1 MPEKESPY
9 RHRARLDVTFRFAPV
24 TIGWRASTTRATV
37 LLRRRVTVFRQPG
50 FQRYGFRAQTQ
61 NPSVHHI
68 NRPSVRCGPSKLGW
82 AAICVQDF
90 DAPCVL
96 QFAWISALCC
106 ALHRSTSLVIHRSG
120 SYFKTLFF
128 RSFLRNENVATSGA
142 GFEKCGRDS
151 EERIP
156 LRLERGRGG
165 PYAHA
170 SVRGEDIKTPVLIK
184 KTVVTRARSL
194 QCAYGPCDPPSSF
207 FFRFIHASTPKRQRA
222 NEKVDILFPSFERI
236 KKIGYDPS
244 AGSPTETL
252 LRLLLPLKDQVRTC
266 FSFVVD

>member
-1 MPEKESPY
+1 MARVYDARHSAFEKAGDGVPS
-9 RHRARLDVTFRFAPV
+9 ARLPTLRVS
-24 TIGWRASTTRATV
+24 RANTHKT
-37 LLRRRVTVFRQPG
+37 
-50 FQRYGFRAQTQ
+50 
-61 NPSVHHI
+61 PSVHHI

-170 SVRGEDIKTPVLIK
+170 SVRGEDIKNAGPHK
-184 KTVVTRARSL
+184 EDRRYPRALSI
-194 QCAYGPCDPPSSF
+194 QCAYGPCATRRQVF
-207 FFRFIHASTPKRQRA
+207 F
-222 NEKVDILFPSFERI
+222 
-236 KKIGYDPS
+236 
-244 AGSPTETL
+244 
-252 LRLLLPLKDQVRTC
+252 
-266 FSFVVD
+266 

>member
-194 QCAYGPCDPPSSF
+194 YSVRTDRARPAVKF
-207 FFRFIHASTPKRQRA
+207 FFLTSSTRRRRNADARTRRSIFYFLLSK
-222 NEKVDILFPSFERI
+222 ELKKSVMILPQVHLR
-236 KKIGYDPS
+236 KPCYDFYF
-244 AGSPTETL
+244 L
-252 LRLLLPLKDQVRTC
+252 
-266 FSFVVD
+266 